1 MNHSRRWKVLSRLLS
16 WFSFLPTGSCQASA
30 RFLLPVC
37 LPRGP
42 QSTCGW
48 RYSMARIPCFHQPR
62 AGLGS
67 FRSDVPRGPDA
78 APGCLAHMAAG
89 RPARQTVG
97 FPLPTGLPALS
108 AAWASYLFTKASALA
123 LSSARAPGSL
133 QSPTGFSAFRLA
145 PLPPSLPLSQVGLCE
160 KQISSLK
167 FFMMS
172 FRGSL

>member
-42 QSTCGW
+42 RSTCGW
-48 RYSMARIPCFHQPR
+48 RYSMPRIPCFRQPR

-67 FRSDVPRGPDA
+67 FRWDVPRGPDA
-78 APGCLAHMAAG
+78 APGCLAHMAPRTADRG
-89 RPARQTVG
+89 VPPSHRSPCT
-97 FPLPTGLPALS
+97 LCGL
-108 AAWASYLFTKASALA
+108 
-123 LSSARAPGSL
+123 G
-133 QSPTGFSAFRLA
+133 QSPVYKSQRPGALVCTHPWFTAVAHRFSAFRLA

-160 KQISSLK
+160 KQISSLN

-172 FRGSL
+172 FGGSL